1 MGQCQCPRMGSGRQL
16 RTLSN
21 LRTEPK
27 QLLLKATVSR
37 KLQSVKVTRFSPFKC
52 EGIALV
58 TQQEKFQTSTSTA
71 VLYSVALCRDGLS
84 QA

>member
-58 TQQEKFQTSTSTA
+58 TQQEKLAAAFKLQ
-71 VLYSVALCRDGLS
+71 LPLLFFI
-84 QA
+84 Q